1 MRLPGRCPPAAGRR
15 RLHFDFLEGPT
26 ELVGKE
32 RLEGVVLARNR
43 LRGEPFAQA
52 AEATGESRVLSCGI
66 LFRSIGYRGI
76 PIPGVPFDDRRGIF
90 PHRDG
95 RLVDGDDILPGL
107 YAAGWIKRGP
117 TGVIGTNKSDSVET
131 VSCMLEDLAEGS
143 ILHPS
148 APQASAMEEL
158 VRGRQPQYLSFAD
171 WLRLDEIEVE
181 HGRAQGRPRD
191 KFTRIE
197 DMLAAVAR

>member
-1 MRLPGRCPPAAGRR
+1 MELIGNGAGRVVAMRRVKNALQASAAGT
-15 RLHFDFLEGPT
+15 LSPKATDHFE
-26 ELVGKE
+26 ELSVG
-32 RLEGVVLARNR
+32 LV
-43 LRGEPFAQA
+43 
-52 AEATGESRVLSCGI
+52 
-66 LFRSIGYRGI
+66 FRSVGYRGAAL
-76 PIPGVPFDDRRGIF
+76 PGVPFNERWGVILNEN
-90 PHRDG
+90 G
-95 RLVDGDDILPGL
+95 RVIDPDTQRPVVGE
-107 YAAGWIKRGP
+107 YCSGWIKRGP

-131 VSCMLEDLAEGS
+131 VTCMLEDFAEGS
-143 ILHPS
+143 TLRPS

-158 VRGRQPQYLSFAD
+158 VRQRQPQFLSFAD